1 MVGKRTLTL
10 IAAIALVTS
19 LTLTGCANSQTSS
32 ASASNA
38 ATPSSAASNAI
49 VAKCPVIR
57 DTDFGSV
64 YLDITTD
71 DFNALGFDY
80 GDCVDVAFS
89 NGYELQNI
97 PYFNG
102 YYVDVGDPL
111 VVAYPGYPHV
121 AVALDYGALWEE
133 AGLSEG
139 DTATVTLD
147 TKGEYI
153 AQQNAFDITYTDERS
168 DYASDEIFA
177 NFRACSGGTL
187 KADTLYRSASPIDNE
202 HNRVPYV
209 EELMKK
215 AGVAYVLDLS
225 DSAEEADEFE
235 AEDAATGVD
244 VSYLKGLREAGN
256 VGLLNLSANY
266 PSQQFAETLAAGLVE
281 LSRHDGPYLVH
292 CIEGKDRTGF
302 VCILLEALA
311 GATYD
316 ELQADYM
323 TTYANY
329 YGITKESD
337 PDKYEAI
344 SSLNLDGMLGFLA
357 GVDENAED
365 VDLRSLAYSGPARR
379 YLLKGGMTEEQIDAL
394 VARIA
399 GK

>member
-1 MVGKRTLTL
+1 M
-10 IAAIALVTS
+10 I
-19 LTLTGCANSQTSS
+19 
-32 ASASNA
+32 
-38 ATPSSAASNAI
+38 P
-49 VAKCPVIR
+49 

-71 DFNALGFDY
+71 EFNALGFDY
-80 GDCVDVAFS
+80 GDCVDVVFS
-89 NGYELQNI
+89 NGYELQDI

-102 YYVDVGDPL
+102 YYVNVGDQL
-111 VVAYPGYPHV
+111 VIAYPGYPHV
-121 AVALDYGALWEE
+121 AVATKYGALWDE

-147 TKGEYI
+147 TEDLYD
-153 AQQNAFDITYTDERS
+153 AQQEAFNITYTDERS
-168 DYASDEIFA
+168 DYASDEVFA

-187 KADTLYRSASPIDNE
+187 KANTVYRSASPIDNE
-202 HNRVPYV
+202 HNRSPYV
-209 EELMKK
+209 ESLMKA
-215 AGVAYVLDLS
+215 AGVAYVLNLS

-244 VSYLKGLREAGN
+244 ISYFKGLRDAGN

-266 PSQQFAETLAAGLVE
+266 PSQEFAKTLSDGLVE
-281 LSRHDGPYLVH
+281 MSKHDGPYLVH

-323 TTYANY
+323 ATYANY

-337 PDKYEAI
+337 PDKFKSI
-344 SSLNLDGMLGFLA
+344 SDLNLDGMLGFLA
-357 GVDENAED
+357 GVDEDADD
-365 VDLRSLAYSGPARR
+365 VDLRSLDYSGPARR
-379 YLLKGGMTEEQIDAL
+379 YLLGGGMTEEQVDAL
-394 VARIA
+394 VARLV
-399 GK
+399 G